1 MLLFLVM
8 TLAVNLALVLLYISL
23 DLALVLLSVF
33 LSGKLFMLG
42 CAMWRVLLLVNLM
55 VMDRGIRNVLHV
67 NLHFIH
73 SSTVICIC
81 ER

>member
-33 LSGKLFMLG
+33 LSGKLFIMLG

-73 SSTVICIC
+73 SSTVICIW
-81 ER
+81 